1 MLKKASHESLRST
14 ATPRVGIGRTST
26 GRSSR
31 DGRESRDGD
40 KKSRFGLGKKQN
52 NEKPPSDDLTK
63 MMTRASHFMTFASI
77 KMPSVVLCLSYRG
90 KDNRNIEDVHDFVFR
105 MPTIEWQNKT
115 WSNLDLALALKKA
128 VVKALISHT
137 GALIGNKFS
146 KHRPNAEQRNK
157 LRELASSSVLI
168 APSSSGGSQHYP
180 GSLNDSDDSSMY
192 GSSPVDF
199 SRSPPRSIRAG
210 STHSSIPPSSTMRR
224 RSRSSSVKS
233 RRSYRNGASSTHG
246 LQPPHGHHAPNV
258 PSFLMMTPPTPI
270 EDNRNNRHHT
280 HGIEL
285 LRPGTA
291 SPQSSVHSSM
301 NSSMHSGM
309 SIRNS
314 VHSSVHSNIP
324 VPVAQQQLKPGFR
337 RIPTGIE
344 RPPSSLS
351 NHDSGGSGV
360 RRKSGTSN
368 LKDKLSA
375 LTSRIGHRDTS
386 SSQQE
391 EDSETV
397 DETPPPP
404 PPTTRP
410 RTRRSSSQ
418 TGPRLSW
425 TPSRMKSG

>member
-1 MLKKASHESLRST
+1 
-14 ATPRVGIGRTST
+14 
-26 GRSSR
+26 
-31 DGRESRDGD
+31 
-40 KKSRFGLGKKQN
+40 
-52 NEKPPSDDLTK
+52 
-63 MMTRASHFMTFASI
+63 
-77 KMPSVVLCLSYRG
+77 MPSVVLCLSYRG

-233 RRSYRNGASSTHG
+233 RRSYRNGASGTHG

-258 PSFLMMTPPTPI
+258 PSFLMMTPPTPV

-309 SIRNS
+309 SMHSSMSMRNS
-314 VHSSVHSNIP
+314 VHGSVHSNIP
-324 VPVAQQQLKPGFR
+324 VPVAQQQQLKPGFR
-337 RIPTGIE
+337 RIPTNIE

-351 NHDSGGSGV
+351 NHDGGSGV

-391 EDSETV
+391 DDSETV
-397 DETPPPP
+397 DDTPPPP